1 MRPTIRRTFG
11 YEPQLGLK
19 QAIRDGIIPAILYMA
34 MGWRKERLSDGFDDL
49 SDGFDETFYHFDGEK
64 AVADSLWELLMF
76 ERHTK

>member
-1 MRPTIRRTFG
+1 
-11 YEPQLGLK
+11 
-19 QAIRDGIIPAILYMA
+19 MA